1 MEHENNSLN
10 LVLYSFIKI
19 KKGPGEGSSSNGQVE
34 NRGVMTVT
42 RKAFRAE
49 ALLPTRMQED
59 GFSGG
64 HFDGRHQ
71 ELMSEIAE
79 IKKMIRPAESF
90 GDHLLE
96 KFRAELGEAVKLK
109 AELDAMHEAIV
120 RTKQEI
126 ATLHRTTEGQGRD
139 MGRVTNELDAVIAGT
154 EGATENILSAAE
166 FIDETANT
174 LGARLKGQD
183 SDLARDI
190 QERVVQI
197 FESCNFQDLTGQ
209 RITKVVGTLRFVEDR
224 VSRMMAIWGGIES
237 FKSIEA
243 EEMPLRQGDA
253 ALLNGPALA
262 TDEGLAS
269 QDDIDALFA

>member
-1 MEHENNSLN
+1 
-10 LVLYSFIKI
+10 
-19 KKGPGEGSSSNGQVE
+19 
-34 NRGVMTVT
+34 MTVT
-42 RKAFRAE
+42 RRAFRAE
-49 ALLPTRMQED
+49 ALLPTRAQED
-59 GFSGG
+59 RFSDG
-64 HFDGRHQ
+64 HSDGRHS

-79 IKKMIRPAESF
+79 IKKMIRPGENF
-90 GDHLLE
+90 GDQMLE

-126 ATLHRTTEGQGRD
+126 ATLHRTTDGQGQD

-174 LGARLKGQD
+174 LSARLTGQD

-190 QERVVQI
+190 QERVVLI

-209 RITKVVGTLRFVEDR
+209 RITKVVGTLRFVEER
-224 VSRMMAIWGGIES
+224 VTRMMAIWGGIES
-237 FKSIEA
+237 FKSIEV
-243 EEMPLRQGDA
+243 EELPKREGDE
-253 ALLNGPALA
+253 ALLNGPALE